1 MSISNGK
8 TCTRC
13 KVFKEP
19 IDFSAHGANLDG
31 LQSHCKDCRNDH
43 RRKTHDPIKAR
54 GYSLRKNYAMT
65 ESAYVALLESQG
77 HRCRICLKLDSEL
90 HEHKGQP
97 GYLSVD
103 HDFLDGSVRGLLCRP
118 CNQMLAHVEDSAE
131 VLQRAIS
138 YLEDFDVRRVA
149 GHMID

>member
-1 MSISNGK
+1 
-8 TCTRC
+8 
-13 KVFKEP
+13 
-19 IDFSAHGANLDG
+19 
-31 LQSHCKDCRNDH
+31 
-43 RRKTHDPIKAR
+43 
-54 GYSLRKNYAMT
+54 MT

-138 YLEDFDVRRVA
+138 YLQDFDVRRVA
-149 GHMID
+149 GHLID